1 MNYNNYLFSY
11 LECPKVRDKIEK
23 NNVNSQNTIK
33 IHVQSIFS
41 K

>member
-1 MNYNNYLFSY
+1 MTIIYLFSN
-11 LECPKVRDKIEK
+11 LERPKVRDKIEK
-23 NNVNSQNTIK
+23 NNVNSQKIIK